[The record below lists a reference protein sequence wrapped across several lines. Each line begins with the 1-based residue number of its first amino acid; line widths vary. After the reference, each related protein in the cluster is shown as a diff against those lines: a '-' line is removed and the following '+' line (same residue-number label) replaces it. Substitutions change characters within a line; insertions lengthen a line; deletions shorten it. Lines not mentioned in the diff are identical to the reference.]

1 MIKNNGIL
9 NNGKRNMK
17 LRHVLLIGSI
27 FLLHPTNELEA
38 SSSLQ
43 QHDVNAG

>member
-17 LRHVLLIGSI
+17 LRRVLLIGSI
-27 FLLHPTNELEA
+27 FLLHSTNELQA
-38 SSSLQ
+38 FSSPQ
-43 QHDVNAG
+43 A